1 MHAGGRST
9 VVAWHPGRGRWGH
22 EDDRCQPSIGRSIVE
37 PPPLPPSCSP
47 LWSRKEIRG
56 KALMVDYDIRQAV
69 EEPIEPGDAVF
80 WSTSKN
86 ALHAKGAT
94 PRYVLELAR
103 VRVNREDNSLPI

>member
-1 MHAGGRST
+1 
-9 VVAWHPGRGRWGH
+9 
-22 EDDRCQPSIGRSIVE
+22 
-37 PPPLPPSCSP
+37 
-47 LWSRKEIRG
+47 
-56 KALMVDYDIRQAV
+56 MVDYDIRQAV